1 MACNKLRPE
10 TSHISKHTEVFDY
23 RNEQWRAIDD
33 FYEVSNF
40 GHVAAIGGRLLH
52 RRMND
57 FGFFVVRLCSPRRIE
72 EVHRLVA
79 LAFVPNPTALPAAIH
94 VNGNPTDNRPINLKW
109 CSFESQVFARSL
121 RSKRRFP
128 KLTAYG
134 RSGGNG
140 YDGADRSSSID
151 CEPVTGVT
159 TPVARKYIIR
169 CGLCSHLW
177 SDKVQF
183 TIGDTASSF
192 CPSCGTRNTC
202 SHSAFE
208 RAHRQAQAVCTD

>member
-1 MACNKLRPE
+1 MILG
-10 TSHISKHTEVFDY
+10 ISLYAY
-23 RNEQWRAIDD
+23 R
-33 FYEVSNF
+33 
-40 GHVAAIGGRLLH
+40 
-52 RRMND
+52 
-57 FGFFVVRLCSPRRIE
+57 SPRRIE

-121 RSKRRFP
+121 RSKRRLP

-134 RSGGNG
+134 RSGGKG

-159 TPVARKYIIR
+159 STGRKKVHHPLQALQPPMVRQGSVYDR
-169 CGLCSHLW
+169 GHGVKLLPWLRHAKHLESLCSH
-177 SDKVQF
+177 K
-183 TIGDTASSF
+183 G
-192 CPSCGTRNTC
+192 
-202 SHSAFE
+202 SARSPGCLCRLNREKFW
-208 RAHRQAQAVCTD
+208 

>member
-1 MACNKLRPE
+1 MS
-10 TSHISKHTEVFDY
+10 TSQEATEMIDY
-23 RNEQWRAIDD
+23 PSEQWRTIDD

-40 GHVAAIGGRLLH
+40 GHVAALGGRLLH

-57 FGFFVVRLCSPRRIE
+57 FGYFVVRLCSRRIE

-109 CSFESQVFARSL
+109 CSFESYVFARSL
-121 RSKRRFP
+121 RSKRRLP

-151 CEPVTGVT
+151 FELSLESLHRSQENTSSAAGIAAT
-159 TPVARKYIIR
+159 Y
-169 CGLCSHLW
+169 GL
-177 SDKVQF
+177 
-183 TIGDTASSF
+183 
-192 CPSCGTRNTC
+192 TRF
-202 SHSAFE
+202 SL
-208 RAHRQAQAVCTD
+208 R

>member
-1 MACNKLRPE
+1 MACNILGPE
-10 TSHISKHTEVFDY
+10 TSHISKHTEMIDY

-57 FGFFVVRLCSPRRIE
+57 FGYFVVRLCSPRRIE

-109 CSFESQVFARSL
+109 CNFESQVFARSL

-134 RSGGNG
+134 RPKGTVMTEPIE
-140 YDGADRSSSID
+140 AARSIVNRSLESVKLL
-151 CEPVTGVT
+151 P
-159 TPVARKYIIR
+159 
-169 CGLCSHLW
+169 
-177 SDKVQF
+177 
-183 TIGDTASSF
+183 
-192 CPSCGTRNTC
+192 
-202 SHSAFE
+202 
-208 RAHRQAQAVCTD
+208 

>member
-1 MACNKLRPE
+1 MACNILGPE
-10 TSHISKHTEVFDY
+10 TSHISKHTEMIDY

-109 CSFESQVFARSL
+109 CNPEGMVMTEPIEAARSIVNRSLELLHRSQESTSSAAGIAATYGLTRFSL
-121 RSKRRFP
+121 R
-128 KLTAYG
+128 
-134 RSGGNG
+134 
-140 YDGADRSSSID
+140 
-151 CEPVTGVT
+151 
-159 TPVARKYIIR
+159 
-169 CGLCSHLW
+169 
-177 SDKVQF
+177 
-183 TIGDTASSF
+183 
-192 CPSCGTRNTC
+192 
-202 SHSAFE
+202 
-208 RAHRQAQAVCTD
+208 

>member
-52 RRMND
+52 RRMDD
-57 FGFFVVRLCSPRRIE
+57 FGYFVVRLCSPRRIE

-94 VNGNPTDNRPINLKW
+94 LNGNPTDNRPINLKW

-134 RSGGNG
+134 RSKGNG
-140 YDGADRSSSID
+140 DDGADRSSSID
-151 CEPVTGVT
+151 CELVPGVA

-169 CGLCSHLW
+169 CGHCSHLW

-183 TIGDTASSF
+183 TIGNTASCF
-192 CPSCGTRNTC
+192 CPNCGTRNTW
-202 SHSAFE
+202 SHSVLT
-208 RAHRQAQAVCTD
+208 RAQREAQAVCTD